1 MTSLELAADL
11 THTHSQ
17 RQGAGRR
24 VGWAGLVS
32 EGGDQCVCVKEG
44 GGRGLFGRGGFMFSF
59 WRVGGLLWAG
69 HKMLTILLCIL
80 KPQLFTLTAI

>member
-32 EGGDQCVCVKEG
+32 EGGDRCVCVKEG
-44 GGRGLFGRGGFMFSF
+44 GWAGFIREGGLYVFILAGGRVV
-59 WRVGGLLWAG
+59 VGGA
-69 HKMLTILLCIL
+69 
-80 KPQLFTLTAI
+80 